1 MGCRDTRAEKVT
13 SIDQNHTKC
22 DIRTQRIRE
31 PEYSVTREE
40 QRALARVMTVP
51 DAPHVVITFTDTTV
65 CFGIHICFTI
75 CSTAICGPW
84 SAPVPLV
91 FATCLNR
98 GVLGIRTETLEARS
112 EEALG

>member
-1 MGCRDTRAEKVT
+1 MT
-13 SIDQNHTKC
+13 SVDQNHTKC
-22 DIRTQRIRE
+22 DLRTQSVRE
-31 PEYSVTREE
+31 PEYSVTGEE
-40 QRALARVMTVP
+40 QSALARVMTMP
-51 DAPHVVITFTDTTV
+51 DAPHLVVTFADTSV

-98 GVLGIRTETLEARS
+98 GILGIRTETLEACGH
-112 EEALG
+112 EALG